1 MSHIYPRDF
10 PMFRYVNDTIDVVLE
25 VSVILAYHIQ
35 LSYHVSHRMSEEV
48 LVIDIRKS

>member
-25 VSVILAYHIQ
+25 VSVILAYHIH
-35 LSYHVSHRMSEEV
+35 LSYHVFHRVSEEI
-48 LVIDIRKS
+48 LVIEICKS